1 MLFSSVTFL
10 FFFLPIGM
18 AIYFLIPWRKIK
30 NIWLLIIS
38 LIFYAWGEPVYVV
51 LMIVSIVGN
60 WAFALLIGKA
70 QGRAQSRAQTQLQEK
85 QQNSALENAR
95 EKPQSSAQEKSQETA
110 QSSAQKKEKSGKFL
124 LVLACVFNVAIIGFF
139 KYQGF
144 LATNINALFGFEL
157 MPNLQ
162 LALPIGISFYTL
174 QALSYVIDVYRQE
187 VAPQKNVAFLGMY
200 VACFPQL
207 IAGPI
212 VRYSTIA
219 EQILHRK
226 ENLADFVSGLRLFIV
241 GLGKKVLLANII
253 AILAD
258 SMLELGGANIGIVG
272 AWGGLLAYTFQ
283 IYFDFAGY
291 SDMAIG
297 LGRMMGF
304 KYLRNFNYPYIS
316 KSPREFWRR
325 WHISLSTFFR
335 DYVYI
340 PLGGSRVKMPRWVFN
355 MAIVW
360 ALTGIWHGA
369 AWNYILWGVYWGVLL
384 ILERLI
390 FGKVISKIPAIFQ
403 HIICIALFIFGWSFF
418 WITDMSKLI
427 EWWQAMFGAFG
438 LCGKQTFWQLGVWEY
453 LPIFIACIIASTPIA
468 PWIKERFMAWA
479 CGRERV
485 SIFSAAAIANERT
498 LKADSLL
505 VFDNE
510 NAKAHPV
517 AAQIFGVV
525 LDIYLLAV
533 LLLSCASIVSGS
545 FNPFIYFQF

>member
-10 FFFLPIGM
+10 FFFLPIGL
-18 AIYFLIPWRKIK
+18 AIYFLIPWRKVK

-38 LIFYAWGEPVYVV
+38 LIFYAWGEPVYVL
-51 LMIVSIVGN
+51 LMIASIVGN
-60 WAFALLIGKA
+60 WAFALLIGKRQGIGKA
-70 QGRAQSRAQTQLQEK
+70 QDVVDTRASAEGAQ
-85 QQNSALENAR
+85 NA
-95 EKPQSSAQEKSQETA
+95 EQPQSAKAAQDTKNQDNKTR
-110 QSSAQKKEKSGKFL
+110 GKFL
-124 LVLACVFNVAIIGFF
+124 LVLACIFNIAIIGFF

-144 LATNINALFGFEL
+144 LASNINALFGFEL

-174 QALSYVIDVYRQE
+174 QALSYVIDVYRKE
-187 VAPQKNVAFLGMY
+187 VAPQRNVAFLGMY

-226 ENLADFVSGLRLFIV
+226 ENLEDFISGLRLFIV
-241 GLGKKVLLANII
+241 GLGKKVLLANIV

-258 SMLELGGANIGIVG
+258 SMLEAGGSNIGAVG

-340 PLGGSRVKMPRWVFN
+340 PLGGSRVKVSRWVFN
-355 MAIVW
+355 MAVVW
-360 ALTGIWHGA
+360 ALTGVWHGA
-369 AWNYILWGVYWGVLL
+369 AWNYVLWGIYWGVLL

-390 FGKVISKIPAIFQ
+390 FGKFISKTPAILQ

-418 WITDMSKLI
+418 WITDINKLI

-438 LCGKQTFWQLGVWEY
+438 ACGQQTFWQLGVWEY
-453 LPIFIACIIASTPIA
+453 WPVFVLCAICSTPVA

-485 SIFSAAAIANERT
+485 SILSANATANERT
-498 LKADSLL
+498 LKADKLL

-510 NAKAHPV
+510 NAKAHPIAV
-517 AAQIFGVV
+517 QLFGVA
-525 LDIYLLAV
+525 LDICLLAILV
-533 LLLSCASIVSGS
+533 LSAFSIISGS

>member
-70 QGRAQSRAQTQLQEK
+70 QGRARSRAQTQLQEK
-85 QQNSALENAR
+85 QQNSALKNAR
-95 EKPQSSAQEKSQETA
+95 EKPQSSAQEKSQKTA
-110 QSSAQKKEKSGKFL
+110 QSSAQEKEKSGKFL

-174 QALSYVIDVYRQE
+174 QALSYVIDVYRKE

-316 KSPREFWRR
+316 KSP
-325 WHISLSTFFR
+325 
-335 DYVYI
+335 
-340 PLGGSRVKMPRWVFN
+340 
-355 MAIVW
+355 
-360 ALTGIWHGA
+360 
-369 AWNYILWGVYWGVLL
+369 
-384 ILERLI
+384 
-390 FGKVISKIPAIFQ
+390 
-403 HIICIALFIFGWSFF
+403 
-418 WITDMSKLI
+418 
-427 EWWQAMFGAFG
+427 
-438 LCGKQTFWQLGVWEY
+438 
-453 LPIFIACIIASTPIA
+453 
-468 PWIKERFMAWA
+468 
-479 CGRERV
+479 
-485 SIFSAAAIANERT
+485 
-498 LKADSLL
+498 
-505 VFDNE
+505 
-510 NAKAHPV
+510 
-517 AAQIFGVV
+517 
-525 LDIYLLAV
+525 
-533 LLLSCASIVSGS
+533 
-545 FNPFIYFQF
+545 